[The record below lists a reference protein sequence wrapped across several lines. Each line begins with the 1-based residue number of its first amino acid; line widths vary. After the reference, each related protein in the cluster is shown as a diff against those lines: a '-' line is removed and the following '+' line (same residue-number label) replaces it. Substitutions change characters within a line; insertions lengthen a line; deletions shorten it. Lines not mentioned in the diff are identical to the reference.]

1 MIHPSKVSGAPHD
14 FGEWHLNILR
24 QNSWFIVPFDA
35 FTNSSKRGS
44 SCEIHHSSLYS
55 FSPLALFKTFSQSC
69 GVPSSVISGI
79 PQTIIMVINSKYD
92 FTVSIIVISETV
104 FSKEV
109 VVEKLQVSV
118 STKWP
123 PTSFLICS
131 VNCGKISSHKRLGSF
146 SFLWDCTI
154 KDSFPEKF
162 TKYFL
167 KDSWLAFTCWA
178 KPWLISSQII
188 SGDKTNGLWSA

>member
-1 MIHPSKVSGAPHD
+1 
-14 FGEWHLNILR
+14 
-24 QNSWFIVPFDA
+24 
-35 FTNSSKRGS
+35 
-44 SCEIHHSSLYS
+44 
-55 FSPLALFKTFSQSC
+55 
-69 GVPSSVISGI
+69 
-79 PQTIIMVINSKYD
+79 MVINSKYD

-118 STKWP
+118 STKLP

-146 SFLWDCTI
+146 SFLLDCTI

-178 KPWLISSQII
+178 KP
-188 SGDKTNGLWSA
+188 